1 MRPKSSTFFKQW
13 AGLFLLAVPLAATAA
28 NDTIRVNQLGYYPH
42 QEKIA
47 VTDCR
52 DIKTFTITNTS
63 TGQTVFS
70 GKPLYSASSEWS
82 DKVRTILDF
91 SPLKVP
97 GNYQLTIDGKYT
109 VPFSISNQALLPLS
123 RAALKAFYYQRC
135 SLPIEETYAG
145 KWTRP
150 AGHPD
155 TQVIIH
161 ASAAS
166 FERPAGTVISS
177 PKGWYDAGDYNKY
190 IVNSAFTI
198 GLMLSAYQAFPEYF
212 TKLETNI
219 PESGNGIPDLLDET
233 YYNLVWMLSMQ
244 DPADGGVYHKLT
256 TPSFEG
262 FIRPEDCKQP
272 RYVVQKS
279 VTATLDFAAVMAQGS
294 RLFTPYDSHFKGFSE
309 KAIQAAEKA
318 YAWAAE
324 HPESYYDQRRL
335 NSQFQPAISTGE
347 YGDRNAQDEFFW
359 AATELYLSTG
369 KSMYLQDAAKYAPH
383 QYTLPVWGN
392 LSALGVFSWMQAS
405 AQKQEAGQKFLP
417 GLKQSL
423 IHLADSLI
431 QGADVTPFHAPYGH
445 HTQDFFWGSLSDQC
459 ASQGISL
466 IHAYLLSKKETYLN
480 NAYRN
485 MDYLLGRNA
494 TGYCYV
500 TGIGFKSPKHPHH
513 RLSVSDGINEPIP
526 GFLVGG
532 PNPQPQMGLP
542 AFTCA
547 TDEAYLDQ
555 ELSYTTNE
563 IAINWNASLLTFSAM
578 LDTLASS
585 ENGQ

>member
-52 DIKTFTITNTS
+52 DIKTFTVTNTS

-166 FERPAGTVISS
+166 SERPAGTVISS

-233 YYNLVWMLSMQ
+233 YYNLV
-244 DPADGGVYHKLT
+244 
-256 TPSFEG
+256 
-262 FIRPEDCKQP
+262 
-272 RYVVQKS
+272 
-279 VTATLDFAAVMAQGS
+279 
-294 RLFTPYDSHFKGFSE
+294 
-309 KAIQAAEKA
+309 
-318 YAWAAE
+318 
-324 HPESYYDQRRL
+324 
-335 NSQFQPAISTGE
+335 
-347 YGDRNAQDEFFW
+347 
-359 AATELYLSTG
+359 
-369 KSMYLQDAAKYAPH
+369 
-383 QYTLPVWGN
+383 
-392 LSALGVFSWMQAS
+392 
-405 AQKQEAGQKFLP
+405 
-417 GLKQSL
+417 
-423 IHLADSLI
+423 
-431 QGADVTPFHAPYGH
+431 
-445 HTQDFFWGSLSDQC
+445 
-459 ASQGISL
+459 
-466 IHAYLLSKKETYLN
+466 
-480 NAYRN
+480 
-485 MDYLLGRNA
+485 
-494 TGYCYV
+494 
-500 TGIGFKSPKHPHH
+500 
-513 RLSVSDGINEPIP
+513 
-526 GFLVGG
+526 
-532 PNPQPQMGLP
+532 
-542 AFTCA
+542 
-547 TDEAYLDQ
+547 
-555 ELSYTTNE
+555 
-563 IAINWNASLLTFSAM
+563 
-578 LDTLASS
+578 
-585 ENGQ
+585 

>member
-52 DIKTFTITNTS
+52 DIKTFTVTNTS

-166 FERPAGTVISS
+166 SERPAGTVISS

-279 VTATLDFAAVMAQGS
+279 VTATLDFAAVMAQAS

-347 YGDRNAQDEFFW
+347 YGDRDTQDEFF
-359 AATELYLSTG
+359 
-369 KSMYLQDAAKYAPH
+369 
-383 QYTLPVWGN
+383 
-392 LSALGVFSWMQAS
+392 
-405 AQKQEAGQKFLP
+405 
-417 GLKQSL
+417 
-423 IHLADSLI
+423 
-431 QGADVTPFHAPYGH
+431 
-445 HTQDFFWGSLSDQC
+445 
-459 ASQGISL
+459 
-466 IHAYLLSKKETYLN
+466 
-480 NAYRN
+480 
-485 MDYLLGRNA
+485 
-494 TGYCYV
+494 
-500 TGIGFKSPKHPHH
+500 
-513 RLSVSDGINEPIP
+513 
-526 GFLVGG
+526 
-532 PNPQPQMGLP
+532 
-542 AFTCA
+542 
-547 TDEAYLDQ
+547 
-555 ELSYTTNE
+555 
-563 IAINWNASLLTFSAM
+563 
-578 LDTLASS
+578 
-585 ENGQ
+585 